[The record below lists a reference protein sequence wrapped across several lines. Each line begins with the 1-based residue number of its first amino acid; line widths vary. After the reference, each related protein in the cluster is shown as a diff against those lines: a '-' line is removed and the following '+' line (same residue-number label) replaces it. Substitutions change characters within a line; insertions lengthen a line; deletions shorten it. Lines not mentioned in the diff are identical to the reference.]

1 MISYLIQSFRGK
13 AFNIWTLTVFYAG
26 PVETVFIIL
35 RKSPCISG
43 ILKDSIIRFFLFF
56 FFFL

>member
-13 AFNIWTLTVFYAG
+13 AFNIWTLTIFYAG

-43 ILKDSIIRFFLFF
+43 ILEDSIILFF
-56 FFFL
+56 FFF